1 MANDVKL
8 QEGHPVDENLR
19 PLKVGGKSTAIE
31 TAQHGDGAKINGDLT
46 VTGTVKGKTD
56 ITLTDDIACDDITCD
71 DITCD
76 DITADVIGGTRLN
89 IDKEHSDTDAITL
102 VGTYVDIDKTGASTS
117 DNTIYGAFIDLDN
130 PTATNGTNNMYGVYC
145 TPTLTH
151 AADAGTAGLYGYY
164 LNATGGTNGAS
175 YIYGCYLHV
184 TGSDVNY
191 GLVIRCEDGGNDLR
205 ILSTANVA
213 DYFQISTI
221 EDGETTLTT
230 FENGGGS
237 TAHLNMVAD
246 GNFTVDA
253 VGDIT
258 LDAAGDDI
266 LMKGSAGNGLNF
278 EQHHTGD
285 WDIQNLTDDK
295 SIIFEVQPGGTP
307 TEVFRIQGTDEGA
320 AIALFSQAAVFI
332 RGSNY
337 TDATNV
343 TVDFRDSSNKAHL
356 DMTGGSISGTLTLK
370 FPNGSGNFVLV
381 VQQDS
386 SARTI
391 AAYAVQDS
399 AGNAADNDGGTAGK
413 IRWQGGDS
421 AGSNAPDLTDGGNK
435 RDILSFYW
443 DSIEEVC
450 YGIASLNF

>member
-1 MANDVKL
+1 MASNVTRNPSYL
-8 QEGHPVDENLR
+8 NRQ
-19 PLKVGGKSTAIE
+19 
-31 TAQHGDGAKINGDLT
+31 LT
-46 VTGTVKGKTD
+46 
-56 ITLTDDIACDDITCD
+56 
-71 DITCD
+71 
-76 DITADVIGGTRLN
+76 
-89 IDKEHSDTDAITL
+89 IDRNVASTDA
-102 VGTYVDIDKTGASTS
+102 GTYSALEIDLDKTGASTS
-117 DNTIYGAFIDLDN
+117 NNTIYGLNIDVDN
-130 PTATNGTNNMYGVYC
+130 TTSTSGTNTMYGIYC
-145 TPTLTH
+145 SPTLT
-151 AADAGTAGLYGYY
+151 AASGGGINTVTGAKLEVTAGTQG
-164 LNATGGTNGAS
+164 
-175 YIYGCYLHV
+175 
-184 TGSDVNY
+184 TGSTT
-191 GLVIRCEDGGNDLR
+191 GLSIVTSGGDNNNGITITNEDGGNDFQNY
-205 ILSTANVA
+205 SSANSL
-213 DYFQISTI
+213 DFFKIQTI

-230 FENGGGS
+230 VEYGAGS

-253 VGDIT
+253 VGDIS

-266 LMKGSAGNGLNF
+266 LMKGSTGNGLNF

-285 WDIQNLTDDK
+285 WDIQNLTDDR
-295 SIIFEVQPGGTP
+295 SIIFEAQPGGSV
-307 TEVFRIQGTDEGA
+307 TEVFRIHGTDQGE
-320 AIALFSQAAVFI
+320 AIALFSQAAAFS

-337 TDATNV
+337 ADATDV
-343 TVDFRDSSNKAHL
+343 TVDFRSSGNKAHL

-399 AGNAADNDGGTAGK
+399 AGNAANNDGGTAGK